1 MVTLYVLFV
10 VGLLTLMVITQMRNK
25 VATEGFGTVE
35 AFESKASAM
44 DVIQQITQMDPAA
57 MRPSPEFFAMA
68 RSMLDKYDSPEL
80 WKLAKQGAV
89 DPGEL
94 ARQHLG
100 ITN

>member
-25 VATEGFGTVE
+25 AATEGFE
-35 AFESKASAM
+35 DKASAM

>member
-25 VATEGFGTVE
+25 AATEGFE
-35 AFESKASAM
+35 MFEDKASAM
-44 DVIQQITQMDPAA
+44 DVIQQIAQMDPAA

-80 WKLAKQGAV
+80 WKMAKQGAM